1 MDIPVCFTLVHKGCG
16 ITPPIYSA
24 LLWGVWYWC
33 TRGSRWCVLCRTL
46 GNNLPRFALP
56 YQIAPASLASS
67 WAGRHCL
74 SHADSTLK
82 CCQGMLSHL
91 LSPTTSPKRGC
102 LLKHPCLPSS
112 SKNPAVPVPHIF
124 CSCLNPPAQK
134 LWCLEVP
141 IPPSASRPLQMV
153 ASSPSHALRNKT
165 GFQRRYRF
173 PDQIHQN
180 WLEGGDTNHRRAKT
194 SLIVRWTEWQITF
207 WGRVRVH
214 QIH

>member
-24 LLWGVWYWC
+24 LLRGVWYWC

-91 LSPTTSPKRGC
+91 LSPTTSPKSGC
-102 LLKHPCLPSS
+102 LLKHPCLPSC

-124 CSCLNPPAQK
+124 VHAWTLLPRSCGAWKFPSHPVPPALCRWWLAHLRMHSGTKQGFSDAIAFQIRSIRTGWK
-134 LWCLEVP
+134 EVIQTIGEP
-141 IPPSASRPLQMV
+141 RP
-153 ASSPSHALRNKT
+153 H
-165 GFQRRYRF
+165 
-173 PDQIHQN
+173 
-180 WLEGGDTNHRRAKT
+180 W
-194 SLIVRWTEWQITF
+194 
-207 WGRVRVH
+207 
-214 QIH
+214 